1 MKRGVTEKKKEE
13 REGDGE
19 EMEKTNREGVKVG
32 GQQHR
37 GHHKSDFPQSP
48 AEGPFTRPFADTLS
62 GAQHIDCRR
71 HTDADCAGFEG
82 RER

>member
-1 MKRGVTEKKKEE
+1 MARE
-13 REGDGE
+13 RDGE
-19 EMEKTNREGVKVG
+19 TKGKRNGEGVKVG

-48 AEGPFTRPFADTLS
+48 AEGPFARPFADTLS
-62 GAQHIDCRR
+62 GARSIDWRR
-71 HTDADCAGFEG
+71 HTDADCAGFGG